1 MANVHMIIGT
11 LVVVGYLALVVVYF
25 LGMRGKTIGL
35 ARPLS
40 MAAGAALLVQYML
53 GFSLLGGTGEKP
65 QPLHYVL
72 ALAAIVT
79 VGAEHALAPGQ
90 ETPEKRSRVAF
101 VAALGT
107 LILVAVAYSIGQNV
121 ES

>member
-1 MANVHMIIGT
+1 MANVHMIVGT

-25 LGMRGKTIGL
+25 LGMRGKQIGL

-53 GFSLLGGTGEKP
+53 GFSLLGGTGVKP
-65 QPLHYVL
+65 SPIHYVL

-90 ETPEKRSRVAF
+90 DTPEKRSRTAF
-101 VAALGT
+101 IASLGT
-107 LILVAVAYSIGQNV
+107 LILVAVAYSLGQNV
-121 ES
+121 EG